1 MDEKPQLSSASSAS
15 EPTVVIAQL
24 EEQEVKQYEAE
35 MVEYYNKKKIA
46 ELLLSDKKK
55 PKKNY

>member
-1 MDEKPQLSSASSAS
+1 LQ
-15 EPTVVIAQL
+15 
-24 EEQEVKQYEAE
+24 EQEVKQYEAE
-35 MVEYYNKKKIA
+35 MVEYYKKKIA